1 MKHSRSKMPAVNCCL
16 AIHVWVS
23 VGIFSQS
30 LRRVGLLVAESEA
43 NVFDRPSFSLCN
55 QIAIPAAIGTPALE
69 NMVLSNLAVSR
80 EECSIVDCRWGKGTW
95 QKMAT
100 DSRRAF
106 CWERATSFERRTGWG
121 GGEVEGGWGGEC
133 SKLEVAEEHFLGLP
147 GFPHCCQSAPG

>member
-1 MKHSRSKMPAVNCCL
+1 MTKPLQRSFKLCRVRKLRNSCNVIESVLTSLRHKVEFNNEHSTVKMKHSRSEMPADNCCL
-16 AIHVWVS
+16 AMPAWVS

-30 LRRVGLLVAESEA
+30 LRRVGLLVSESEA

-106 CWERATSFERRTGWG
+106 
-121 GGEVEGGWGGEC
+121 
-133 SKLEVAEEHFLGLP
+133 
-147 GFPHCCQSAPG
+147 

>member
-1 MKHSRSKMPAVNCCL
+1 MSSTVEMNLSECKVPAVNCCL
-16 AIHVWVS
+16 AIPAWVS

-30 LRRVGLLVAESEA
+30 LRRVGLLVLESEA

-80 EECSIVDCRWGKGTW
+80 EECSNVDCRWGKGTW

-100 DSRRAF
+100 DSRR
-106 CWERATSFERRTGWG
+106 
-121 GGEVEGGWGGEC
+121 V
-133 SKLEVAEEHFLGLP
+133 FLLRMSNK
-147 GFPHCCQSAPG
+147 F

>member
-1 MKHSRSKMPAVNCCL
+1 MTKPLQRTVKLCGVRKLRNSCNVIESILTSLRHEFKSNNENNTVKMNLSKSKVPAVDCCL
-16 AIHVWVS
+16 AIPAWVS

-30 LRRVGLLVAESEA
+30 LRRVGLLVSESEA

-106 CWERATSFERRTGWG
+106 C
-121 GGEVEGGWGGEC
+121 
-133 SKLEVAEEHFLGLP
+133 
-147 GFPHCCQSAPG
+147 

>member
-1 MKHSRSKMPAVNCCL
+1 MP
-16 AIHVWVS
+16 VWVS

-30 LRRVGLLVAESEA
+30 LRRVGLLVLESEA

-106 CWERATSFERRTGWG
+106 
-121 GGEVEGGWGGEC
+121 
-133 SKLEVAEEHFLGLP
+133 
-147 GFPHCCQSAPG
+147 

>member
-1 MKHSRSKMPAVNCCL
+1 MSSRVKMNHSKSKVPAVNCCL
-16 AIHVWVS
+16 AMLAWVS

-43 NVFDRPSFSLCN
+43 NAFDRPSFSLCN

-106 CWERATSFERRTGWG
+106 C
-121 GGEVEGGWGGEC
+121 
-133 SKLEVAEEHFLGLP
+133 
-147 GFPHCCQSAPG
+147 